1 MLKLFQKNR
10 IFRDAVKYTSE
21 LPIDIG
27 FAPKNIY
34 LSVAYCSVSLGE
46 PIKIGQRVGES
57 EKGEPIYSGVSGKVS
72 EITQLSEKNFELRI
86 ENDFS
91 NAYSKDNL
99 PFGKKNNIK
108 VTDLTPEILTEVI
121 NESRISTYGRQIT
134 GKERTLSERI
144 LESFGKA
151 KQIVI
156 NCVSGDPYDT
166 AADRAL
172 LENPSDIINGMKIL
186 MAALGIGEGV
196 LVLDTQCKKQ
206 AETLSDELKDGDN
219 IKIILTDLPYPSDNE
234 HLVMY
239 ALTSIE
245 ISASKNA
252 ERVACAVF
260 DWREVS
266 AICRAFVF
274 GEKETCETVTVSG
287 DITEPMNAK
296 IPYGTKFSEISAYC
310 NGSISPEAKIIVG
323 GLLRGKEVSE
333 DDVFESGM
341 APIVFVDEESIPLF
355 DGERCIK
362 CGECAK
368 VCPMMLMPM
377 YINLSC
383 VFAKRP
389 WAKFFDIDAC
399 IECGMCQYVCPSEIP
414 ILGNIRKLKS
424 DAVRASV
431 GGDEK

>member
-1 MLKLFQKNR
+1 MLKLFQKNKM
-10 IFRDAVKYTSE
+10 FSEAEKYTSE

-34 LSVAYCSVSLGE
+34 LSVSECSVSVGDTVR
-46 PIKIGQRVGES
+46 IGQSVGKS
-57 EKGEPIYSGVSGKVS
+57 EKSSPVCSGISGKVA
-72 EITQLSEKNFELRI
+72 EITQLSENAFEVRI
-86 ENDFS
+86 ENDFL
-91 NAYSKDNL
+91 NAYSEDTI
-99 PFGKKNNIK
+99 PFGRKNSIK

-121 NESRISTYGRQIT
+121 KDSCISTHGRQIT

-144 LESFGKA
+144 LEAFGKA

-196 LVLDTQCKKQ
+196 LVLDTNCKEQ
-206 AETLSDELKDGDN
+206 AEVLSKELSDGDN
-219 IKIILTDLPYPSDNE
+219 VKIILTELPYPSDNE

-245 ISASKNA
+245 LSASKNA
-252 ERVACAVF
+252 EGLACAIF
-260 DWREVS
+260 DWREVLS
-266 AICRAFVF
+266 IGRAFVF

-287 DITEPMNAK
+287 DITDPMNAN

-333 DDVFESGM
+333 NDVFESGM
-341 APIVFVDEESIPLF
+341 APIVFVNEESIPLF
-355 DGERCIK
+355 DGERCIR
-362 CGECAK
+362 CGECAR

-383 VFAKRP
+383 VFGKRSR
-389 WAKFFDIDAC
+389 AKFFDIDAC
-399 IECGMCQYVCPSEIP
+399 IECGACQYVCPSEIP
-414 ILGNIRKLKS
+414 ILGNIRKMRS
-424 DAVRASV
+424 DAEEA
-431 GGDEK
+431 EKSE